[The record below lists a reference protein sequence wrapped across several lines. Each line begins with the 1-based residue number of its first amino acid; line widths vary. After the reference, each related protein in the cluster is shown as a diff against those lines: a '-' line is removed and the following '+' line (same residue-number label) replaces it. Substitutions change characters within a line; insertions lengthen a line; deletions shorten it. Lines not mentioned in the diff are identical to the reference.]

1 MLIGRTLFMLGN
13 KLIIRLERIAAKS
26 KLIFSFFFTEKYVF
40 TLKVI

>member
-26 KLIFSFFFTEKYVF
+26 KLIFFFTEKYVF